1 MSSCNG
7 LSHKWAISPMI
18 TVGCRLETSCNG
30 AVTGSGAL
38 QEIIED
44 SEGWAGKTSCNASE
58 LGGGC
63 SPVGPRRL

>member
-7 LSHKWAISPMI
+7 QSHKWAISPMI
-18 TVGCRLETSCNG
+18 TVGCWLKTSCNG
-30 AVTGSGAL
+30 ALTGSRAL

-44 SEGWAGKTSCNASE
+44 SAGWTGKTSCNASG

-63 SPVGPRRL
+63 SAVGRRRL